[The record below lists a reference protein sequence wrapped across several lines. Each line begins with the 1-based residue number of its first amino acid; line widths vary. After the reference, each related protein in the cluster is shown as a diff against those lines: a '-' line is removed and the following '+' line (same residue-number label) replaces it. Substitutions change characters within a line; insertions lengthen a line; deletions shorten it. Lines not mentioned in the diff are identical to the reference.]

1 MCVPYNTSPWWYFC
15 VPALLEYLDVLFFFV
30 TRTTLDFSRGDHFY
44 RCASCFDEFFKFL
57 SWQKNLISRGRKF
70 HILWNGTHENH
81 PKKEPFPSKKCHF
94 IHIPYWKNPRSFHL
108 CLSVWTMRIKV
119 WSRTIK
125 KVWTLLCHIVTSMI
139 LRILIDLLQNQVSLW
154 FLICH
159 DLIIFT
165 KNLFDISFVW
175 NIFTDS

>member
-1 MCVPYNTSPWWYFC
+1 MIFLCTGAFRVPWCVI
-15 VPALLEYLDVLFFFV
+15 FFV

-44 RCASCFDEFFKFL
+44 RCASCFDEFFKIL
-57 SWQKNLISRGRKF
+57 SWQINLISRGRKF

-108 CLSVWTMRIKV
+108 CLSVWTMPIKV

-125 KVWTLLCHIVTSMI
+125 KVWTLPCHIVTSMI

-154 FLICH
+154 FLILSWI
-159 DLIIFT
+159 DNFYQKI
-165 KNLFDISFVW
+165 VW
-175 NIFTDS
+175 HFICKKYFHW